1 MTRPMKRYITILW
14 LALTGRNPFLM
25 ELDEKMS
32 QLEKADEHISSLND
46 MYYKALQKWEESA
59 RMAEESSKAFEEVSE
74 KLASERQRVHDYEV
88 LIENFRERISEK
100 DTLMDR
106 MKKDYQQRIEQY
118 TKEIE
123 DLQGSYHGGSRKSDR
138 KPL

>member
-1 MTRPMKRYITILW
+1 MRTRTKKTFYRILTIIL
-14 LALTGRNPFLM
+14 LAA
-25 ELDEKMS
+25 
-32 QLEKADEHISSLND
+32 Q
-46 MYYKALQKWEESA
+46 
-59 RMAEESSKAFEEVSE
+59 FEEVSE